1 MTNYEIRAKA
11 RQDLG
16 SQIFSNQWMIA
27 LVVCLL
33 ASVLSSLAAS
43 VVPILGALLI
53 TGPLMAGMA
62 SFFLAYA
69 RKDSDAKIE
78 TLFNGFYDFGQTFLI
93 GLMMSLFTFLWSLL
107 FVIPGIVK
115 SYAYSMAY
123 YIKKDNPSYSW
134 QECMDESQR
143 MMQGKKWQLF
153 CLDLSFI
160 GWLVLGAL
168 CLGVGT
174 LWVAPYMES
183 ARANF
188 YASMAEGLASS
199 SEPAFEQKSAEF
211 QSTNTFEEF

>member
-69 RKDSDAKIE
+69 RKDGDAKIE
-78 TLFNGFYDFGQTFLI
+78 TLFNGFSDFGQTFLI

-199 SEPAFEQKSAEF
+199 REPAFEQKSAEF